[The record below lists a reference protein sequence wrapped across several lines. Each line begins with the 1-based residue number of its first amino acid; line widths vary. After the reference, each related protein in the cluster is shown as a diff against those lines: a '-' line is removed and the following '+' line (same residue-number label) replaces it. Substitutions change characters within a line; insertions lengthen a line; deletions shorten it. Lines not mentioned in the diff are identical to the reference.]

1 MGIPLTLEEIIENID
16 EAQSEALG
24 ASDEEEYTEW
34 LETLECGDVHQSVV
48 DFKGSEKDKLHLE
61 NYITQALSSLYDLS

>member
-1 MGIPLTLEEIIENID
+1 MVITHDEIVENID

-24 ASDEEEYTEW
+24 APDEEYYTEW

-48 DFKGSEKDKLHLE
+48 DFKGSKEEKLHLE
-61 NYITQALSSLYDLS
+61 NYISQALNSLYNQN